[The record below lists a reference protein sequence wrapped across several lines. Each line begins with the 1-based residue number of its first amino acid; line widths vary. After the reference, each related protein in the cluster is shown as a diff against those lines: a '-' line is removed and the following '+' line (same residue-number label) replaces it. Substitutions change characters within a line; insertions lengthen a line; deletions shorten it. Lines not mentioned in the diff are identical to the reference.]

1 MASDERFLSIYQKN
15 LKLLK
20 WIAKKNRIPKDE
32 IEDIV
37 RETFFA
43 YYGHYPLTWDDRKVR
58 YYLAKILTNKCRD
71 YYRSRNRRPVE
82 YMDPTELRNISF
94 GNKVGQDPLSI
105 VMELQACK
113 ATAAGLKTMK
123 KEWSSIIIMYTL
135 QGISIREISEMMNIS
150 EAACRMR
157 LMRGRELLYQMV
169 ERDRPLTVKQKSPK
183 LVRKKS
189 KDSSYT
195 NTKYASQPRYIPI
208 SQLSDS

>member
-1 MASDERFLSIYQKN
+1 MSSDERFLSIYQKN

-32 IEDIV
+32 VEDIV
-37 RETFFA
+37 QETFFA

-94 GNKVGQDPLSI
+94 GNKVGQDP
-105 VMELQACK
+105 
-113 ATAAGLKTMK
+113 
-123 KEWSSIIIMYTL
+123 SIIIMYTL

-183 LVRKKS
+183 LARKKS